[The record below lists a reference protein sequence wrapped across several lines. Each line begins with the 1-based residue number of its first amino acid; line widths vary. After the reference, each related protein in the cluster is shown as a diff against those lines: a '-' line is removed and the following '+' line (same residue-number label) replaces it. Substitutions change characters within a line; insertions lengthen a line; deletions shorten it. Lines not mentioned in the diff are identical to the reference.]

1 MFFFVKHK
9 MHRAVVGAYALLIA
23 GGLLGYQA
31 AQYRVNIRRLHNTFA
46 ALMALVVGL
55 GLIKHTKK
63 LMINERDVL
72 AWGHFGGFAGFVML
86 CVWTLVA
93 HNRQRKQQKK
103 GKLPVTPAPNR
114 PEG

>member
-1 MFFFVKHK
+1 M
-9 MHRAVVGAYALLIA
+9 GAYALLVA

-63 LMINERDVL
+63 LMVNERDVL
-72 AWGHFGGFAGFVML
+72 AWVISAGLRVSSCSACGFWSRTTASG
-86 CVWTLVA
+86 
-93 HNRQRKQQKK
+93 KK
-103 GKLPVTPAPNR
+103 NQTMAR
-114 PEG
+114 